1 MIIRGWLRV
10 KTIDTFLNELQNKI
24 NSFDEPI
31 NDYENK
37 RNELMEIQNIL
48 YAHNIVKKEIT
59 LDDLLSFSNEE
70 VKRIIAIV
78 DKEKADSL
86 FKAFLVYK
94 PLILNYESIKE
105 KFGENFEAPQYL
117 EAVRWLNELAKRTN
131 AHLRDFEGRNEV
143 YINSLK
149 EKNIDYK
156 KFYNLFKGEE
166 LISLLSEFKKFDKLL
181 DELNFND
188 EEKGRIKK
196 LVGIGN
202 IKLFNAMCDDSSNN
216 DEKSSEKSITEFVD
230 SELKTNDDSLI
241 NPMQDETYNVKDENV
256 IDIDNQLIINEDA
269 TELKSEESIENAS
282 NNLESIEV
290 SENDDIGSKSKINNI
305 ENNVEDDDCVIQ
317 AQEILSNEQDLI
329 NSINEQEFSEFLAQ
343 SINSDSKD
351 YVKYQIVA
359 ILIALN
365 SDLEK
370 YHNFYDVP
378 STRDIS
384 LTNIKKFIEVYRTLK
399 DKLNN
404 E

>member
-1 MIIRGWLRV
+1 M